1 MIIKESELKMY
12 KKKTELGFIHSFM
25 PPKYEESGVNTAK
38 RISRRETEK
47 QGKTFTTF
55 LLLHGTGG
63 NEQDLIP
70 LAYELD
76 KSAAILGPRGKVLE
90 NGITPRFFRRL
101 AEGVFDI
108 EDLKFRT
115 NELADFVI
123 DASKTYN
130 FDLQHVIAVG
140 YSNGANIAASM
151 LLLRPEILS
160 SAILFRAMVPL
171 VPQTLP
177 NLSDKHIFMSSGL
190 YDPIVSRQETQKLFD
205 LFKNA
210 DAKVS
215 LNWQESGHELTME
228 EIGKAKEWLLQS
240 SPHHHSSFV

>member
-1 MIIKESELKMY
+1 MV
-12 KKKTELGFIHSFM
+12 KTKTDLGFIHHFI
-25 PPKYEESGVNTAK
+25 PPKSYERAK
-38 RISRRETEK
+38 QRATQR
-47 QGKTFTTF
+47 KTFTTF

-76 KSAAILGPRGKVLE
+76 KNAAILSPRGKVLE
-90 NGITPRFFRRL
+90 NGISPRFFRRL
-101 AEGVFDI
+101 EEGVFDL

-123 DASKTYN
+123 DASKAYD
-130 FDLQHVIAVG
+130 FDLKHIIAVG

-151 LLLRPEILS
+151 LLLCPEILS

-177 NLSDKHIFMSSGL
+177 DLTKKQIFMSSGL
-190 YDPIVSRQETQKLFD
+190 YDPIVSRQEADRLFD
-205 LFKNA
+205 LFKKAGANI
-210 DAKVS
+210 S
-215 LNWQESGHELTME
+215 LSWQESGHELTME
-228 EIGKAKEWLLQS
+228 EIRKAKEWLV
-240 SPHHHSSFV
+240 HSSTTTSFA

>member
-1 MIIKESELKMY
+1 LIKMD
-12 KKKTELGFIHSFM
+12 KKKTELDFIHSFI
-25 PPKYEESGVNTAK
+25 PPRPDESGAGTAT
-38 RISRRETEK
+38 RR
-47 QGKTFTTF
+47 GKTEGKAFTTF

-70 LAYELD
+70 LAHELD
-76 KSAAILGPRGKVLE
+76 KKAAILSPRGKVLE

-101 AEGVFDI
+101 AEGVFDL

-123 DASKTYN
+123 DASKN
-130 FDLQHVIAVG
+130 
-140 YSNGANIAASM
+140 SNGANIAASM

-177 NLSDKHIFMSSGL
+177 DLSNKPIFMSSGL
-190 YDPIVSRQETQKLFD
+190 YDPIVSRQEADRLFD
-205 LFKNA
+205 LFKKMGANI
-210 DAKVS
+210 S
-215 LNWQESGHELTME
+215 LSWQESGHDLTMD
-228 EIGKAKEWLLQS
+228 EIRGAREWLVHS
-240 SPHHHSSFV
+240 ASSFA